1 MNSDCLFCKIINKEI
16 KSYTI
21 YENDYV
27 IAFLD
32 AFPASLGHVLIV
44 PKKHYENI
52 YDIDENYLTEI
63 IKVAK
68 KIALRYKEVFG
79 IDNLQL
85 IHSAGKYGQQEIFH
99 FHLHL
104 IPRQQNDGLNIIH
117 NKKEGIVDNYDDF
130 ISKFKNLE

>member
-1 MNSDCLFCKIINKEI
+1 MDHDCIFCKIINK
-16 KSYTI
+16 KMTSYTI
-21 YENDYV
+21 YENDKV

-52 YDIDENYLTEI
+52 YDIDEDYLIEI

-68 KIALRYKEVFG
+68 KIALKYKEVFK

-85 IHSAGKYGQQEIFH
+85 IHSAGEYGQQEVFH

-104 IPRQQNDGLNIIH
+104 IPRQQNDGLDIIH
-117 NKKEGIVDNYDDF
+117 DKKEGITDNYNDF
-130 ISKFKNLE
+130 INKFKK

>member
-1 MNSDCLFCKIINKEI
+1 MNHDCLFCKIINKEMT
-16 KSYTI
+16 SYTI
-21 YENDYV
+21 YENDKV

-32 AFPASLGHVLIV
+32 VFPASLGHVLIV

-52 YDIDENYLTEI
+52 YDIDEDYLIEI

-68 KIALRYKEVFG
+68 KIALKYKEVFK

-85 IHSAGKYGQQEIFH
+85 IHSAGEYGQQEVFH

-117 NKKEGIVDNYDDF
+117 DRKKGITDNYNDF
-130 ISKFKNLE
+130 INKFKN